1 MMPHVPMLI
10 PYLVFMSIVSAWVLL
25 RLNQRLASPII
36 AIFERWLRWIVI
48 SIGGAQ
54 LCRDFELVDRP
65 LWVLALAIF
74 IGWFLLQTLYN
85 WLAIAALSVSPLPL
99 FPRYSVNSSGEEWPV
114 QPRFLK
120 VREWLRAQGL
130 KQIQALKAEVGG
142 DLYLRVSI
150 YQDEA
155 ALLRVQVT
163 FLPQNTG
170 AIDVCYSLMSMG
182 ADGSRYV
189 TDNLYIPFGG
199 FYPANWFVDRRPC
212 CRSLPRLLALHRKRL
227 AAMKVDLEA
236 FSVEPV
242 LDMNDAQRELDH
254 VNTELGFLNPIGAR
268 EENGKI
274 THEGRYRVWKEIW
287 TLNYL
292 GRSAR
297 YD

>member
-1 MMPHVPMLI
+1 MLTL
-10 PYLVFMSIVSAWVLL
+10 YLVFTVVLFL
-25 RLNQRLASPII
+25 LFFVNQRLASPVL
-36 AIFERWLRWIVI
+36 AIVWRWMRWIVI

-54 LCRDFELVDRP
+54 LCLDLDLIDRP

-74 IGWFLLQTLYN
+74 IAWFLLQTLYN

-99 FPRYSVNSSGEEWPV
+99 FPRYSVNNSGEEWPV

-120 VREWLRAQGL
+120 IREWLRSQGL
-130 KQIQALKAEVGG
+130 KQVQALKAEVGG
-142 DLYLRVSI
+142 DIYLRVSV

-163 FLPQNTG
+163 FLPQNNGT
-170 AIDVCYSLMSMG
+170 IDVCYSLMSMG
-182 ADGSRYV
+182 SDESRYV

-199 FYPANWFVDRRPC
+199 FYPANWYVDRRPC

-227 AAMKVDLEA
+227 AEMKAAVEPFTVEPMVDL
-236 FSVEPV
+236 
-242 LDMNDAQRELDH
+242 NDAQRELDQ
-254 VNTELGFLNPIGAR
+254 VNTELGFLNPHGAR

-297 YD
+297 YH

>member
-1 MMPHVPMLI
+1 MLVP
-10 PYLVFMSIVSAWVLL
+10 YFVFVSILAALLLL
-25 RLNQRLASPII
+25 RVNQRLASPVI

-65 LWVLALAIF
+65 LWVLALAF
-74 IGWFLLQTLYN
+74 FLGWFLLQTLYN

-120 VREWLRAQGL
+120 IREWLRAQGL
-130 KQIQALKAEVGG
+130 RQIQALKAEVGSG
-142 DLYLRVSI
+142 IYLRVSI
-150 YQDEA
+150 YQDEGS
-155 ALLRVQVT
+155 LLRVQVT
-163 FLPQNTG
+163 FLPQNNG

-189 TDNLYIPFGG
+189 TDNMYIPFGG
-199 FYPANWFVDRRPC
+199 FYPENWFVDRRPC
-212 CRSLPRLLALHRKRL
+212 CRSLPRLLAIHRRRV
-227 AAMKVDLEA
+227 AAMGGGLVPFA
-236 FSVEPV
+236 VEPMA
-242 LDMNDAQRELDH
+242 DMNDAQRELDQ
-254 VNTELGFLNPIGAR
+254 VNTELGFLNPLGAR

-274 THEGRYRVWKEIW
+274 SHEGRYRVWKEIW

>member
-1 MMPHVPMLI
+1 MLVP
-10 PYLVFMSIVSAWVLL
+10 YFVFVAILAALLLL
-25 RLNQRLASPII
+25 RVNQRLASPII

-54 LCRDFELVDRP
+54 LCRDFELIDRP
-65 LWVLALAIF
+65 LWVLTLAFF

-120 VREWLRAQGL
+120 IREWLRAQGL

-142 DLYLRVSI
+142 SIFLRVSI

-155 ALLRVQVT
+155 ALLRLQVT
-163 FLPQNTG
+163 FLPQNNG
-170 AIDVCYSLMSMG
+170 AIDVCYSLMSLG

-189 TDNLYIPFGG
+189 TDNMYIPFGG
-199 FYPANWFVDRRPC
+199 FYPENWFVDRRPC
-212 CRSLPRLLALHRKRL
+212 CRALARLLAIHRRRL
-227 AAMKVDLEA
+227 AALAGGLVPFA
-236 FSVEPV
+236 VEPMA
-242 LDMNDAQRELDH
+242 DMNDAQRELDQ
-254 VNTELGFLNPIGAR
+254 VNTKLGFLNPLGAR
-268 EENGKI
+268 EEKGKI
-274 THEGRYRVWKEIW
+274 SHEGRYRVWKEIW
-287 TLNYL
+287 MLNYL

>member
-1 MMPHVPMLI
+1 MLTL
-10 PYLVFMSIVSAWVLL
+10 YLVFAAAFFLL
-25 RLNQRLASPII
+25 FFVNQRLASPVLAII
-36 AIFERWLRWIVI
+36 WRWLRWIVV
-48 SIGGAQ
+48 SVGGAQ
-54 LCRDFELVDRP
+54 LCLDLDLIDRP

-99 FPRYSVNSSGEEWPV
+99 FPRYSVNNSGEEWPV

-120 VREWLRAQGL
+120 IREWLRAQGL

-155 ALLRVQVT
+155 ALLRIQVT
-163 FLPQNTG
+163 FLPQNNGT
-170 AIDVCYSLMSMG
+170 IDVCYSLMSMG

-199 FYPANWFVDRRPC
+199 FYPANWYVDRRPC
-212 CRSLPRLLALHRKRL
+212 SRSLPRLLALHRKRL
-227 AAMKVDLEA
+227 AELKVVREPFA
-236 FSVEPV
+236 VEPMV
-242 LDMNDAQRELDH
+242 DMNDAQRELDQ
-254 VNTELGFLNPIGAR
+254 VNTELGFLNPHGAR